1 MAVIKHQPKKYKK
14 SDKSVGFFIE
24 FYEFYKLQGGLNFDM
39 IFAYKE
45 IIMQNELLH
54 ELEQRGFLNQ
64 ASNMDGL
71 NAALNAG
78 PIAAYMG
85 SDPTADSLHVGH
97 LVPVMM
103 MRWLQKYG
111 HRPLMLVGGAT
122 GRIGDPS
129 GRDTG
134 RPMMTEELLA
144 KNVAGLKKS
153 YSKFIKFGD
162 GASDAII
169 VDNYDWLKDYN
180 HLDFLRDYGTDFT
193 VPRMLS
199 MESVKRRLE
208 NGMTFLEFNYMTF
221 QAVDFLT
228 LYKKY
233 GCILQTCGAD
243 QWGNAIMGVELIRKK
258 LGKEAFVLSTA
269 LITDSAGNKI
279 GKSAGNAIWVN
290 EDKTSP
296 YEYYQY
302 FRNTPDDLVEKFLK
316 IFTEIPLDEIAR
328 LSALQGAE
336 LNEAKKVL
344 AFAATE
350 IAHGTAAAQSA
361 ADTAASLFGGAG
373 ASENMPTFELEMIG
387 PMAMLDFLVV
397 IGLFPSKSEARRM
410 VEQGGIQID
419 SNKIIDWKST
429 VAPADE
435 IIVQKGKKTFLRVLK
450 KN

>member
-1 MAVIKHQPKKYKK
+1 
-14 SDKSVGFFIE
+14 
-24 FYEFYKLQGGLNFDM
+24 
-39 IFAYKE
+39 
-45 IIMQNELLH
+45 MQNELLA
-54 ELEQRGFLNQ
+54 ELQARGFINQ
-64 ASNMDGL
+64 TSNMDGL
-71 NAALNAG
+71 NDALNAG
-78 PIAAYMG
+78 KITAYLG

-111 HRPLMLVGGAT
+111 HKPIALVGGAT

-129 GRDTG
+129 GRDSG
-134 RPMMTEELLA
+134 RPMMTEEVLA

-153 YSKFIKFGD
+153 FSKFFKFGD
-162 GASDAII
+162 GASDALM
-169 VDNYDWLKDYN
+169 VDNYDWMKNYS
-180 HLDFLRDYGTDFT
+180 HMDFLRDFGTDFT

-199 MESVKRRLE
+199 MDSVKRRLD

-228 LYKKY
+228 LYREHN
-233 GCILQTCGAD
+233 CILQTCGAD
-243 QWGNAIMGVELIRKK
+243 QWGNAIMGIELIRKK

-269 LITDSAGNKI
+269 LITDSNGNKI
-279 GKSAGNAIWVN
+279 GKSAGNAVWVN

-328 LSALQGAE
+328 LAQLQGAE
-336 LNEAKKVL
+336 LNAAKKVL

-350 IAHGTAAAQSA
+350 IAHGRDAARA
-361 ADTAASLFGGAG
+361 AEDAANALFGGG
-373 ASENMPTFELEMIG
+373 ANMENVPTTQIEMASDMGI
-387 PMAMLDFLVV
+387 LDFLCAT
-397 IGLFPSKSEARRM
+397 GLFPSRSEARRM

-419 SNKIIDWKST
+419 GNKITDPKYI
-429 VAPADE
+429 VAIADE
-435 IIVQKGKKTFLRVLK
+435 FMVQKGKKTFLKVVK
-450 KN
+450 K